1 MQFSLA
7 KFVASLLLLL
17 PHPMKYDVH
26 GFWSEIE
33 TRCFLITHMPY
44 YIHLGER
51 RMLLWINLV
60 STENLLKHL
69 SFLRVHIADGLAV
82 EHIENNVV
90 CPIYRNPKAFAWR
103 LQQSSLNLQEADI
116 VSYRYNFL
124 VSPQYVS
131 ITFLS
136 KVTSWAFMF
145 HRIWGKD
152 TKMYWN
158 NQINRIWLSIVNG

>member
-26 GFWSEIE
+26 GFRSEIE
-33 TRCFLITHMPY
+33 TRCFLITYMPNN
-44 YIHLGER
+44 IHLGER
-51 RMLLWINLV
+51 RMLLRINLE

-69 SFLRVHIADGLAV
+69 SFLRVHIADGLTV

-90 CPIYRNPKAFAWR
+90 CPIYRNPKAFARR